1 MIDTGNTSF
10 VIICAALVC
19 LMTPGLAFFYGG
31 LVGRKNVI
39 TIMMQSFISMGVV
52 TIIWF
57 AIGFSLAFG
66 PDIHGIIGSL
76 KYAFLDCVGM
86 EPDAVYGDTV
96 PFLTFFSYQQMF
108 AIITPALITGA
119 FADRVNFKS
128 YLIFLVIWSLLVYV
142 PLAHWVWGGGFL
154 AQLGAAD
161 FAGGIVVHASAGLAA
176 LASVFVVGKRRDMS
190 ASAVEPHNITY
201 VALGTGLLW
210 FGWFGFN
217 AGGAMGATGLAST
230 AFVNTDITASVAM
243 VTWLVIS
250 WIRDKNPSFVGA
262 LTGAVA
268 GLATITPAA
277 GYIKPWGAFIL
288 GIMAGV
294 ICYFAVLLRK
304 KLDWDDALD
313 VWGVHGVGGMLGA
326 IMIGVFAVSEV
337 NGVSG
342 LVEGNVSQFFI
353 QLGATAFAG
362 AYAFAVT
369 FVILKVIN
377 KFTPVRVSEQEEL
390 EGLDH
395 ALHHEEAYRLE

>member
-57 AIGFSLAFG
+57 VIGFSLAFG

-142 PLAHWVWGGGFL
+142 PLAHWV
-154 AQLGAAD
+154 
-161 FAGGIVVHASAGLAA
+161 
-176 LASVFVVGKRRDMS
+176 
-190 ASAVEPHNITY
+190 
-201 VALGTGLLW
+201 
-210 FGWFGFN
+210 
-217 AGGAMGATGLAST
+217 
-230 AFVNTDITASVAM
+230 
-243 VTWLVIS
+243 
-250 WIRDKNPSFVGA
+250 
-262 LTGAVA
+262 
-268 GLATITPAA
+268 
-277 GYIKPWGAFIL
+277 
-288 GIMAGV
+288 
-294 ICYFAVLLRK
+294 
-304 KLDWDDALD
+304 
-313 VWGVHGVGGMLGA
+313 
-326 IMIGVFAVSEV
+326 
-337 NGVSG
+337 
-342 LVEGNVSQFFI
+342 
-353 QLGATAFAG
+353 
-362 AYAFAVT
+362 
-369 FVILKVIN
+369 
-377 KFTPVRVSEQEEL
+377 
-390 EGLDH
+390 
-395 ALHHEEAYRLE
+395 